1 MSIPEHF
8 DVLIIGAGLSGIDA
22 AHHLLKSCPKKS
34 YVILEQRERI
44 GGTWDLFR
52 YPGIR
57 SDSDMLTMGY
67 SFRPWTLPKAISP
80 GDDIREYITAT
91 ARDEAID
98 RHIRF
103 RHQIKRASWS
113 SDEARWTVYAEIAEQ
128 KAAANGTN
136 HTNQRP
142 SGATAGNAGKN
153 GMDAESNGAAASGA
167 DHAVHGAAQLA
178 AGATGTSGLSKNEA
192 VFNCNFLFSCA
203 GYYRYSAG
211 YLPEFSNAGRFQGR
225 MIHPQAWPTE
235 VSADGKT
242 RGTLDY
248 AGKRVVVIG
257 SGATAVTLV
266 PAMAKTAAHVTM
278 LQRSPTYV
286 ISAPEKDAIANFL
299 RRIMPDM
306 WAYRLSRWKNVG
318 FMTYIYQLSQR
329 FPNFVKRGII
339 KKARKQLGTDF
350 DVETHFTPRYRP
362 WEQRMCLIPDADMFE
377 AIKSGRASVVTDQI
391 DTFTER
397 GILLKS
403 GKELE
408 ADIIVTATGLMMQA
422 FGGMELAVDGH
433 AVDPG
438 NALAYKGVMMSG
450 VPNFASVFGY
460 INASWTLKADL
471 ICNYVCRLLNFMDR
485 KGVRQVTPKPS
496 STKNGDENDASAVAP
511 FVENFTP
518 GYIQRALASWPKQG
532 SKKPWRVYQNYFRD
546 TISLKWTRVDDE
558 GLEFSNPA
566 GAAAQKPKSL
576 KEVGASS

>member
-1 MSIPEHF
+1 VWYVLSIHRSTALGAALSTIPEHF

-22 AHHLLKSCPKKS
+22 AHHLQKFCPKKS

-67 SFRPWTLPKAISP
+67 SFRPWTHPKAISP
-80 GDDIREYITAT
+80 GEDIREYITAT
-91 ARDEAID
+91 ARDEGID
-98 RHIRF
+98 RNIRF

-113 SDEARWTVYAEIAEQ
+113 SEDAKWTVEAVRQ
-128 KAAANGTN
+128 
-136 HTNQRP
+136 
-142 SGATAGNAGKN
+142 SSSLGASSNTAGN
-153 GMDAESNGAAASGA
+153 
-167 DHAVHGAAQLA
+167 
-178 AGATGTSGLSKNEA
+178 TTSGGVVTKEEA
-192 VFNCNFLFSCA
+192 VTLTCNFLFCCA

-211 YLPEFSNAGRFQGR
+211 YLPEFPNSSRFKGR
-225 MIHPQAWPTE
+225 MIHPQGWPQ
-235 VSADGKT
+235 D
-242 RGTLDY
+242 LDY
-248 AGKRVVVIG
+248 AGKRVVIIG
-257 SGATAVTLV
+257 SGATAVTLL

-286 ISAPEKDAIANFL
+286 ISAPEKDRIANFL
-299 RRIMPDM
+299 RHIMPAM
-306 WAYRLSRWKNVG
+306 WAYRLSRWKNVS

-339 KKARKQLGTDF
+339 KKASKQLGTDF

-377 AIKSGRASVVTDQI
+377 AIKSGKASVVTDQI
-391 DTFTER
+391 ETFTER

-408 ADIIVTATGLMMQA
+408 ADIIITATGLTMQA
-422 FGGMELAVDGH
+422 FGGMELTVDKQR
-433 AVDPG
+433 VDLSQ
-438 NALAYKGVMMSG
+438 ALAYKGVMMSG

-485 KGVRQVTPKPS
+485 KGVRQVIPNPV
-496 STKNGDENDASAVAP
+496 GESAVAP
-511 FVENFTP
+511 FVENFSS

-532 SKKPWRVYQNYFRD
+532 RKKPWRVYQNYFRD
-546 TISLKWTRVDDE
+546 TISLKWTRVDDD
-558 GLEFSNPA
+558 GLEFSTLL
-566 GAAAQKPKSL
+566 AQVPQKSVKPT
-576 KEVGASS
+576 EETQVAVGN